1 MITHRS
7 VGAWDEVVLEWWR
20 GDRKVT
26 VHLDDDGPEF
36 VAVWGPDCDA
46 EMDAGRLDQAAADRL
61 FAWLFGGAQ

>member
-7 VGAWDEVVLEWWR
+7 VGALDEVVLEWWR

-36 VAVWGPDCDA
+36 GSFV
-46 EMDAGRLDQAAADRL
+46 
-61 FAWLFGGAQ
+61 GGAV